1 MSMLLVIMLA
11 TAHASDPWEDYAAGR
26 YLEALAGFAG
36 LRADDPADLAVRMN
50 QAAAAYKAGKFDDA
64 ERTFTEVA
72 ASATDP
78 GLKSRALYGLGNTAW
93 ASGRLEDAIKA
104 FEGALDANPDDE
116 DARFN
121 LELARQ
127 ELERR
132 QQQAQDQQ
140 QQQQEQ
146 DGEQNPEDGE
156 QQDGEQQPQDGEQ
169 QDGEQQPQDGEQQD
183 GEQQPQD
190 GDPQEPPGGAPTPGD
205 QDGDGLSDEQEQGA
219 QNPTDPTRPDT
230 DGDGLSDGEE
240 DADADG
246 AVSPG
251 ETDPNDPDSDDDG
264 IPDGVPMQATLPAD
278 AALRLIEALQER
290 RPPPGP
296 DAKVKPS
303 GGKDW

>member
-1 MSMLLVIMLA
+1 MNMLLAIMLG
-11 TAHASDPWEDYAAGR
+11 TAYASDPWEDYAAGR

-50 QAAAAYKAGKFDDA
+50 QAAAAYKAGKLDDA

-78 GLKSRALYGLGNTAW
+78 GLKSRALYGLGNTTW

-140 QQQQEQ
+140 QQQQ
-146 DGEQNPEDGE
+146 DGEQPPED
-156 QQDGEQQPQDGEQ
+156 QPQDGEQ
-169 QDGEQQPQDGEQQD
+169 EPQDGEQEPQDGEQEQQEGEQTPQDGEQQ
-183 GEQQPQD
+183 
-190 GDPQEPPGGAPTPGD
+190 QEPSGAPQPGD
-205 QDGDGLSDEQEQGA
+205 QDGDGLSDEQEQAA
-219 QNPTDPTRPDT
+219 QNPTDPTRADT

-240 DADADG
+240 DADGDG
-246 AVSPG
+246 AVSAG

-264 IPDGVPMQATLPAD
+264 VPDGVPMQATLPAD